1 MSEPEKKEPKAPKPP
16 PVPPRNG
23 AELTRLLARHGTGK
37 DKLDV
42 CRAVLQR
49 VHDEDKGRR
58 IATCDEVL
66 AGLADALHRDHVT
79 LKKAESLA
87 KTGAW
92 DGPDPGR
99 LKTIDEI
106 LAPDPE
112 DAAKADS
119 VAEPGAVVADGKKET
134 PPAARAGEKPAAKK

>member
-1 MSEPEKKEPKAPKPP
+1 MPEPEKTPADPTPA
-16 PVPPRNG
+16 VPRNG

-49 VHDEDKGRR
+49 VHDEEKGKR

-79 LKKAESLA
+79 LKKAKALA
-87 KTGAW
+87 DTGVW
-92 DGPDPGR
+92 TGPDQAPPP
-99 LKTIDEI
+99 TIDEI
-106 LAPDPE
+106 LAPDPHP
-112 DAAKADS
+112 AAGEAKPDPA
-119 VAEPGAVVADGKKET
+119 ADGKKDG
-134 PPAARAGEKPAAKK
+134 PQVVRVGEKPQAKK